1 MLTSILNS
9 GADIKI
15 ILLELLLTVLAIV
28 PPLTFHEWAHG
39 FIAYKLGDS
48 TAKVDG
54 RLSLNPFAHFDLLGT
69 ISLLIIGFGWAK
81 PVPINTRNFQNPR
94 RDFALT
100 ALAGPVA
107 NFIYGMAA
115 MFFYELWTFIAIAAG
130 WSLSSAVFL
139 CISMFF
145 EYTALM
151 SIGLGLFNLIPIP
164 PLDGSNILICL
175 LPNRAAAKYARLRYY
190 SQYIIL
196 AIGILSWLPYP
207 FSVIPELIF
216 YPLDIA
222 RNWFMQIFAKAA
234 YGLLSLVF

>member
-9 GADIKI
+9 GADLKMM
-15 ILLELLLTVLAIV
+15 LLEMLLMVLAII

-39 FIAYKLGDS
+39 FIAYKLGDY
-48 TAKVDG
+48 TAKADG

-69 ISLLIIGFGWAK
+69 ISLLLIGFGWAK
-81 PVPINTRNFQNPR
+81 PVPVNTRNFQNPR

-100 ALAGPVA
+100 SLAGPVA
-107 NFIYGMAA
+107 NFIYGMVA
-115 MFFYELWTFIAIAAG
+115 MFFKVLWNFIAMAAG
-130 WSLSSAVFL
+130 WSFSSAAVL
-139 CISMFF
+139 CISIFF

-164 PLDGSNILICL
+164 PLDGSNILMCL
-175 LPNRAAAKYARLRYY
+175 LPNRAAAKYSRIRYY

-196 AIGILSWLPYP
+196 AIVILTWLPYP
-207 FSVIPELIF
+207 FSEIPNLLF
-216 YPLDIA
+216 YPLGIA
-222 RNWFMQIFAKAA
+222 RDWLAQIFAKAA